1 MPEFKFELKIGTQV
15 INASVNL
22 PAEAIR
28 PVDLLPIL
36 QGFSNA
42 IVGAAAEGEN
52 VSCRVGC
59 GACCRQVVP
68 VSETEAI
75 YLIDLIEEMP
85 AERKAIILARF
96 NDAVSR
102 IATAGLSQKLK
113 PEVLATTQERRNA
126 AEQYLTLRIACPFL
140 ENETCGIYEHR
151 PMACRE
157 YLVTSPPANCSAPTA
172 DSIDMVEMPKRLSYV
187 LYQFGDGVGKA
198 PVKFMPLT
206 LIVGQQF
213 AEQPRLPG
221 SQLFENFFRAAIA
234 PPPPPPSLN

>member
-1 MPEFKFELKIGTQV
+1 MPECKFELKVGEQV

-42 IVGAAAEGEN
+42 LVNAAADGEA
-52 VSCRVGC
+52 VSCRAGC

-68 VSETEAI
+68 ISETEAI

-85 AERKAIILARF
+85 ADRKATILARF
-96 NDAVSR
+96 TAAVGR
-102 IATAGLSQKLK
+102 IAEAGLSEKLK
-113 PEVLATTQERRNA
+113 MESLATPEERRKVA
-126 AEQYLTLRIACPFL
+126 QTYFSLGIACPFL
-140 ENETCGIYEHR
+140 ENESCSIHDHR
-151 PMACRE
+151 PLACRE
-157 YLVTSPPANCSAPTA
+157 YLVTSPPANCAAPAA
-172 DSIDMVEMPKRLSYV
+172 DSIAMVEMPKKLSYT

-206 LIVGQQF
+206 LMMEHPLP
-213 AEQPRLPG
+213 EQPRLPG
-221 SQLFENFFRAAIA
+221 PQLFENFFRAAIA
-234 PPPPPPSLN
+234 PPPESMK